1 MVLRHLQLTT
11 MNEVFG
17 TSCLMNYSFAIYQLT
32 LGPPGI
38 MSKSLAPGWKAIS
51 AFLNRGLS
59 LEVQL
64 RILA

>member
-1 MVLRHLQLTT
+1 M
-11 MNEVFG
+11 
-17 TSCLMNYSFAIYQLT
+17 SDNYSFAIYQLT